1 MFPVGFNMTL
11 PRVWFQPAITLS
23 PIKKSKPLVDEAGA
37 LKYALWLL
45 GKRPYTQG
53 ALFEKFRRRSLPS
66 AIGEA
71 VMAKLIA
78 KKFVNDA
85 AFAEAFVHFKVTQ
98 NWGPTKIRMGLILKK
113 VPREIIDQTL
123 RASYPQEDEARQ
135 AQELL
140 ERQKQRFLRK
150 KEKKPGQRLR
160 QALEFLVRK
169 GYSLT
174 AARLAVDK
182 VFRYNPDP
190 PSEEN

>member
-1 MFPVGFNMTL
+1 
-11 PRVWFQPAITLS
+11 
-23 PIKKSKPLVDEAGA
+23 
-37 LKYALWLL
+37 
-45 GKRPYTQG
+45 
-53 ALFEKFRRRSLPS
+53 
-66 AIGEA
+66 
-71 VMAKLIA
+71 MA
-78 KKFVNDA
+78 
-85 AFAEAFVHFKVTQ
+85 Q

-113 VPREIIDQTL
+113 VPREIIDETL

-174 AARLAVDK
+174 TARLAVDK
-182 VFRYNPDP
+182 VFRYNPDL
-190 PSEEN
+190 SADEQ